1 MLVHAQAAQLEQAS
15 TTKMGR
21 SSPLLPLSA
30 PPSSTLTSPASAA
43 SSSPSTPAEP
53 WLDDTPLLRNG
64 SSSDE
69 GALGSGW
76 GLGLSGAGLAPRKPL
91 EPLGGPPKLV
101 GRAAISKSRPEDE
114 EETDDDLEDEL
125 NDFGYGTTRR
135 KEKKESLLD
144 MLNSDPPDWMVE
156 NEPVPVSVPKR
167 HATLQKKIRS
177 KLSSTPLEDDPH
189 AGFTTLRRRGSKNT
203 SPLRATRSAGN
214 LLTNFRNRTNTLT
227 SRISGGDRSHDDLA
241 LPGTAPPIPSSFSQE
256 QVGDDDDAFTRSLGP
271 PSAPTRTLSAAPM
284 RKLSAKEA
292 TSTATTT
299 RELAEF
305 LRTSE
310 PPLSVSSS
318 NTSLA
323 NTEASSLRS
332 HSTSGRGHAR
342 SNRSLKDSEGNSSI
356 DATGS
361 MNSNGAG
368 GTAIMRAA
376 MVKFGGVG
384 RRRASLGSAAAFQD
398 TLPQPVTASSLKRP
412 STANA
417 LQKPSTGIFSQR
429 PSTATP
435 LQRPSTGMSFQR
447 PSTAT
452 PLQRPSTANPLQRP
466 STGISYQRPSTA
478 NPLQRPSTGTS
489 AISDE
494 YDPQGAETILVDE
507 SLVRGMFGTPR
518 RREEPR
524 EAQLGVYEFVE
535 LDERE
540 FGSQKPVPQRL
551 GSLPRSTAMPTI
563 SDAAAG
569 SPLLRKGSLGS
580 AVSHSSSTKM
590 ASPRRKPV
598 PLIST
603 NTSESISGSVS
614 PSNSSTS
621 RPFVKDHALAALMRL
636 QDRDDTSPLAV
647 GESPI
652 KGFNAAPAQ
661 EVLAQGSPLP
671 FSTLVPRPEDASP
684 VSSTNEP
691 YSTPPVTPT
700 PPAAT
705 DVPAL
710 YFKSKAKTG
719 RPATA
724 PASGPTKRLSLI
736 ANGSGIPR
744 GLSPVTGASYRAERP
759 TSPPPDTP
767 LPSLPSSS
775 SDDTTSI
782 GVRPGS
788 IVLQLAEP
796 SAKRLSMLQVSEE
809 PPLTNSI
816 TGRPPVDSP
825 LDPPLSEAA
834 PSTTADAGTRVGL
847 RDSLDL
853 DDSLL
858 LALDCL
864 RSCMEA
870 TVDLPLD
877 LPKLRQGRRH
887 GQDDAPDSRE
897 TVAAL
902 LPTLKGM
909 QQSMEY
915 GAKLLGALL
924 ARIEGDE
931 KAEGESERAKRELD
945 EGAVA
950 EALLG
955 GGEMYESPEGE
966 RGFHA
971 GGDGNERPKANEEGK
986 EGAKEE
992 TITKVVVAGEDDSEE
1007 PAADDDFPLLVVN
1020 IKGTSA

>member
-1 MLVHAQAAQLEQAS
+1 MPRPSPSDLLMSQLEQAS
-15 TTKMGR
+15 TTRAGR
-21 SSPLLPLSA
+21 GSPLLPLSA

-43 SSSPSTPAEP
+43 SSSPNTPVEP
-53 WLDDTPLLRNG
+53 WLEDMPLLRNG
-64 SSSDE
+64 SSSEE
-69 GALGSGW
+69 GGLGTGL
-76 GLGLSGAGLAPRKPL
+76 GLGLSGAGLAPGKPL
-91 EPLGGPPKLV
+91 EPLGGLPKLV
-101 GRAAISKSRPEDE
+101 GREAISKSRQEDE
-114 EETDDDLEDEL
+114 EETDDDIEDEL

-135 KEKKESLLD
+135 KKEKKESLLD
-144 MLNSDPPDWMVE
+144 MLNSSPPDWMVE
-156 NEPVPVSVPKR
+156 NEPVPLSVPKR
-167 HATLQKKIRS
+167 NATLQKKLRS

-227 SRISGGDRSHDDLA
+227 SRISGGDRSRDDLVM
-241 LPGTAPPIPSSFSQE
+241 PEIPPPIPNSFSQE
-256 QVGDDDDAFTRSLGP
+256 QIGDDDDAFTRSLGP

-310 PPLSVSSS
+310 PPRSVSSS

-332 HSTSGRGHAR
+332 HSTSGRGHAK
-342 SNRSLKDSEGNSSI
+342 SNRSLKESEGNSSI

-361 MNSNGAG
+361 MNGNGAG

-376 MVKFGGVG
+376 MVKFGSAGG
-384 RRRASLGSAAAFQD
+384 RRASLGSAAALQD
-398 TLPQPVTASSLKRP
+398 TLHRPVTASFLKRP
-412 STANA
+412 STANDA
-417 LQKPSTGIFSQR
+417 QKPSTGIFK
-429 PSTATP
+429 
-435 LQRPSTGMSFQR
+435 
-447 PSTAT
+447 
-452 PLQRPSTANPLQRP
+452 QRPSTANAAQRPSNGIFKQRP
-466 STGISYQRPSTA
+466 STANAAQRPSAGISYQRPSTA
-478 NPLQRPSTGTS
+478 TALQRPSTGTS

-494 YDPQGAETILVDE
+494 YDPQGGETILVDE

-540 FGSQKPVPQRL
+540 FGSQRPVPQRL

-569 SPLLRKGSLGS
+569 SPLLRKARLN
-580 AVSHSSSTKM
+580 VRRNDSSSSKI

-598 PLIST
+598 PLIPT

-614 PSNSSTS
+614 PSNSSPS
-621 RPFVKDHALAALMRL
+621 RPFVNDHTLAALMRL
-636 QDRDDTSPLAV
+636 QGRDDTSPLAV

-652 KGFNAAPAQ
+652 KGLDAEPAQ
-661 EVLAQGSPLP
+661 EVLLQGSPKP
-671 FSTLVPRPEDASP
+671 FSTLVPRPESASP
-684 VSSTNEP
+684 VSFAKEA
-691 YSTPPVTPT
+691 YSTPPVTPN
-700 PPAAT
+700 PPMAA
-705 DVPAL
+705 DVTAR
-710 YFKSKAKTG
+710 YFTSKSG
-719 RPATA
+719 RPTTA
-724 PASGPTKRLSLI
+724 PVSGPTKRVSLI
-736 ANGSGIPR
+736 ANSCSIPR
-744 GLSPVTGASYRAERP
+744 GLSPVPGAGYRAERP
-759 TSPPPDTP
+759 TSPPPDAP
-767 LPSLPSSS
+767 LPSLPSSAS
-775 SDDTTSI
+775 SDTASI

-788 IVLQLAEP
+788 LVLQPAEP
-796 SAKRLSMLQVSEE
+796 STKRLSMLQVSEE
-809 PPLTNSI
+809 PPLTNGISV
-816 TGRPPVDSP
+816 RPPVDSP
-825 LDPPLSEAA
+825 LDPPLSAA
-834 PSTTADAGTRVGL
+834 TPHTTTDAVTPAGL
-847 RDSLDL
+847 RDSLGL

-877 LPKLRQGRRH
+877 LPKLRQGRRS

-897 TVAAL
+897 MVAAL

-915 GAKLLGALL
+915 GAKLLGAIL

-931 KAEGESERAKRELD
+931 AEGEPERAKREID
-945 EGAVA
+945 ESAVA

-955 GGEMYESPEGE
+955 GGDVYESPDA
-966 RGFHA
+966 RGGSPA
-971 GGDGNERPKANEEGK
+971 GEEGGKWAEKVK
-986 EGAKEE
+986 EAKKEAV
-992 TITKVVVAGEDDSEE
+992 TQVVIAGEDDSEE
-1007 PAADDDFPLLVVN
+1007 PATDDDFPLLIVDIN
-1020 IKGTSA
+1020 GTPA